1 MNRVEFMNKVEFI
14 EKYCVIKDKTTG
26 EIKPIKLTKSQIYF
40 LYFLNCIQNENKVRK
55 PTGRRTRRS
64 YK

>member
-1 MNRVEFMNKVEFI
+1 MNKVDFI
-14 EKYCVIKDKTTG
+14 EKYCFIKNKTTG

-40 LYFLNCIQNENKVRK
+40 LNYIQNENKVCK